1 MFVMIKFMFLFSSL
15 QIVLLCYP
23 LLNTLSIIHI
33 FYNLF
38 QILFLHMII
47 SYLLFFFFIYIL
59 KYMDPSHTL
68 INHMTSNKDAYLVN
82 CITIHTILHGKKY
95 FSKLT
100 LAKFNVNTKLGLFDL
115 IQGFERTIIILPSG
129 TKIYINDAL
138 YSFKSN

>member
-1 MFVMIKFMFLFSSL
+1 
-15 QIVLLCYP
+15 
-23 LLNTLSIIHI
+23 
-33 FYNLF
+33 
-38 QILFLHMII
+38 
-47 SYLLFFFFIYIL
+47 
-59 KYMDPSHTL
+59 MDPSHTL

-82 CITIHTILHGKKY
+82 CVTIHTILHGKKY

-138 YSFKSN
+138 YYVDSSQKLLSIKNNCRNGYHIKTKNNGSNEYLFITLIIFRKKYILEKLHSYSCRLY